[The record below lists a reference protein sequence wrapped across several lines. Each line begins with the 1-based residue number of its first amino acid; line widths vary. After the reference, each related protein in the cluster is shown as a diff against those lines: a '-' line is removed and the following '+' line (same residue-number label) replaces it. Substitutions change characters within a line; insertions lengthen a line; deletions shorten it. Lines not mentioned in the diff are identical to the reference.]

1 MAWSRRPPGTA
12 AVGDRRIIPDA
23 LECRWAAVREQME
36 AAAEVLAH
44 RGSIASRLTGG
55 GLRVYSLRFS
65 EPGQRRQRAVYLGP
79 DGELVH
85 RARALI
91 ERYRERER
99 RVKEVEAAARF
110 TAASGALL
118 RRLLAARR
126 RGPTCTGGP

>member
-36 AAAEVLAH
+36 AAARALE
-44 RGSIASRLTGG
+44 RQGSIASRLTNG
-55 GLRVYSLRFS
+55 GLRVYSVRYAA
-65 EPGQRRQRAVYLGP
+65 PGEKRQRAIYLGR

-85 RARALI
+85 WARALI
-91 ERYRERER
+91 AGYRERER

-110 TAASGALL
+110 TAASGTLL

-126 RGPTCTGGP
+126 GPTGSGGP